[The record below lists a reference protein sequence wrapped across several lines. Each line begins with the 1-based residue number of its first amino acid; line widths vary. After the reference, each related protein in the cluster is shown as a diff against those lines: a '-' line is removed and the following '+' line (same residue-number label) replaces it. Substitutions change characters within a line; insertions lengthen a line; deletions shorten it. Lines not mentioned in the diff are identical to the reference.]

1 VRLTDDQ
8 SSDRHFALSAGD
20 NHTLNL
26 VVEKQ
31 VGAAPANAVLDGL
44 ANAAASDPT
53 SLREQLI
60 AATQGSQPDS
70 DLYVNR
76 YRVDSTGSQLEQLV
90 STNVPGGQ
98 WQAITNEANPLKP
111 ASTPPQFSQPAVSL
125 SGNTQLLR
133 SLLYSAQQPLAQAAL
148 VAPASAEQQASAG
161 SSVAALGSAD
171 PAPRGSSFSAAWAP
185 SFLRLDFTGK
195 FGALD
200 LGLKGQNIF
209 RWVYEVGRPNRIEW
223 RPRREILT
231 AEQIVGGNENL
242 NGLQLLFQVR
252 TREFQ
257 DLSQAVNLATQEQIW
272 NGATRALNSNR
283 SNYTLLYARPY
294 ASVASSWNLRL
305 QGGMGAAQGGNSNL
319 KSVSFAKFIIGRGT
333 DTRQVK
339 RGSAQFE
346 KVYISAYVEQRRRQL
361 ESFQGYGT
369 VEDLLRARARDR
381 YVQNG
386 SGLFISKTWNLGL
399 GGTISSNYDYG
410 STDRAQLK
418 SLATKEAVSIDYLH
432 RSRSINGN
440 WLGERVV
447 NFQAASTGSKRL
459 PPPTDRCPPM
469 RATAGLPQ
477 AWWPPA

>member
-1 VRLTDDQ
+1 MPYSSSIQLVNDANGTAYAFLVEDGAIWQCQWNSEAQRWDKGQIVPGAFGGEKLQALLLPEFWTTANNGGTTGTDWDPAIVLAYRVGQGSGAEIQASFGRWDAQGQLGWSAPVRLTDDQ

-31 VGAAPANAVLDGL
+31 VGAAPASAVLDGL

-209 RWVYEVGRPNRIEW
+209 RWVYEVGGPNESLVSLNDRYLSDRQVITLEFNPLAMGVDVVESKEFRELSRNLDQVTQGRIFE
-223 RPRREILT
+223 T
-231 AEQIVGGNENL
+231 AARAY
-242 NGLQLLFQVR
+242 NGRGDFTYSIANPSV
-252 TREFQ
+252 
-257 DLSQAVNLATQEQIW
+257 SATS
-272 NGATRALNSNR
+272 A
-283 SNYTLLYARPY
+283 
-294 ASVASSWNLRL
+294 WNLKL
-305 QGGMGAAQGGNSNL
+305 QGG
-319 KSVSFAKFIIGRGT
+319 
-333 DTRQVK
+333 
-339 RGSAQFE
+339 
-346 KVYISAYVEQRRRQL
+346 
-361 ESFQGYGT
+361 
-369 VEDLLRARARDR
+369 
-381 YVQNG
+381 
-386 SGLFISKTWNLGL
+386 LG
-399 GGTISSNYDYG
+399 
-410 STDRAQLK
+410 
-418 SLATKEAVSIDYLH
+418 
-432 RSRSINGN
+432 
-440 WLGERVV
+440 
-447 NFQAASTGSKRL
+447 QA
-459 PPPTDRCPPM
+459 
-469 RATAGLPQ
+469 
-477 AWWPPA
+477 